1 MGVRAALIPLFVADV
16 LHRSPVWTGVGF
28 WCVAGVNGL
37 VLLPAGHYADKVGR
51 RPVLIAGCTLSGSAF
66 VVLALW
72 PSLPGFLIS
81 MAILGFGSGLL
92 DVAPAAVVGDVVEGR
107 GGPVFAAYSM
117 SSDVANVVGP
127 VAAGAIADIAY
138 SDAFGLTAAV
148 LAVAVAAGVAMPETK
163 GLSESGAEPS
173 GERSSKVGEQVVDV
187 LDADR
192 QPDEVAGDLQRGAR
206 SAGMG
211 HAAGVLDE
219 RLDTAE

>member
-1 MGVRAALIPLFVADV
+1 
-16 LHRSPVWTGVGF
+16 
-28 WCVAGVNGL
+28 
-37 VLLPAGHYADKVGR
+37 
-51 RPVLIAGCTLSGSAF
+51 
-66 VVLALW
+66 
-72 PSLPGFLIS
+72 
-81 MAILGFGSGLL
+81 
-92 DVAPAAVVGDVVEGR
+92 
-107 GGPVFAAYSM
+107 M

-148 LAVAVAAGVAMPETK
+148 LAVAVAAGVAMPETRV
-163 GLSESGAEPS
+163 LTESSALQS
-173 GERSSKVGEQVVDV
+173 GERSSKVGEEVVDV

-219 RLDTAE
+219 RLDTTE